1 MEDSLEKMFIVT
13 KNPNSQS
20 KNKGDL
26 LYEEVISKNFQIIS
40 ELLDKLNK
48 IYNSRI
54 SFIQS
59 SKILN

>member
-40 ELLDKLNK
+40 
-48 IYNSRI
+48 
-54 SFIQS
+54 
-59 SKILN
+59 